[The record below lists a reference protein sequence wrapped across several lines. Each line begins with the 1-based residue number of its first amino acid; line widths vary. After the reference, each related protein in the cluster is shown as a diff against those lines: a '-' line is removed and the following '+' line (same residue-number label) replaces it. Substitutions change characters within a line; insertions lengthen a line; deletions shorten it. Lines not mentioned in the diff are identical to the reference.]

1 MHYTEHFPTVGV
13 NPSTKHTIDRGTH
26 GFVGGEGT
34 CSCYF
39 SLEFSVV
46 KLVEEKLMIITGHT
60 SYRCSLARS
69 RHISEGFQ
77 NLIVGIN

>member
-1 MHYTEHFPTVGV
+1 MHYSEHFLTIGV
-13 NPSTKHTIDRGTH
+13 DPSAKHTIDRGTH

-46 KLVEEKLMIITGHT
+46 KLVKEKLMIITGYT
-60 SYRCSLARS
+60 SYRHSGSRS
-69 RHISEGFQ
+69 GYISEGFQ
-77 NLIVGIN
+77 NLMVGIN